1 MGSAQVVLWTEGET
15 GPRFPLDTASI
26 AEAGG
31 VLRLVACR
39 DTRERIEA
47 ARDARVLVVS
57 HAAVPEE
64 LFRRAPRLVGVVR
77 TGIGLDT
84 VDVASATRY
93 GVCVAH
99 VPDFCHDEVADTTWA
114 LLLAVARK
122 VLVADRAVRQGRWA
136 PNALLPMYRL
146 RGRTLGLVGFG
157 HIARKVAE
165 RARGFGL
172 RVVAADPYVDG
183 EVMAQE
189 GVTKVT
195 LEELLRQSDI
205 VSLHTPLTA
214 ETRGLIGEAAFRQ
227 MRPGAILINTSRGGV
242 VDEPALIAALQS
254 GRLAGAGLDVLAV
267 EPPSP
272 ENPLLRMDSVVLTP
286 HYASTTVEALED
298 LARKVNLQVV
308 QLLRGE
314 WPTYLAN
321 PEVRERPEC
330 RLVSREGDR

>member
-39 DTRERIEA
+39 DTREGIEA

-146 RGRTLGLVGFG
+146 RGRTLGSWGSATSPARSPGGRHQGHARGAAPPVGHRLAAHPPHG
-157 HIARKVAE
+157 GDPGPHRGGRLPADAAGGDPHQHLPRGRGGRAGPHRRPPE
-165 RARGFGL
+165 RA
-172 RVVAADPYVDG
+172 P
-183 EVMAQE
+183 
-189 GVTKVT
+189 
-195 LEELLRQSDI
+195 
-205 VSLHTPLTA
+205 
-214 ETRGLIGEAAFRQ
+214 
-227 MRPGAILINTSRGGV
+227 RGG
-242 VDEPALIAALQS
+242 
-254 GRLAGAGLDVLAV
+254 GARRPRRGASLPG
-267 EPPSP
+267 EPPPPDGHRGPHSP
-272 ENPLLRMDSVVLTP
+272 LRLHHGGSPGGLGP
-286 HYASTTVEALED
+286 
-298 LARKVNLQVV
+298 
-308 QLLRGE
+308 
-314 WPTYLAN
+314 
-321 PEVRERPEC
+321 
-330 RLVSREGDR
+330 